1 MKNSDS
7 TSGNAQEQLPKFLL
21 ILSLWDFF
29 FGKLGSGTP
38 VDLLSIAIFY
48 LFVLVFAA
56 ILHRNLFDWKPKM
69 YSGFT
74 RDHFPQ
80 PEKAFLI
87 KPLSSSLMECA
98 RNVFMKPIRH
108 FSII

>member
-29 FGKLGSGTP
+29 FGKLGSGTS

-48 LFVLVFAA
+48 LFVLDFCY
-56 ILHRNLFDWKPKM
+56 D
-69 YSGFT
+69 
-74 RDHFPQ
+74 
-80 PEKAFLI
+80 
-87 KPLSSSLMECA
+87 SSSQSIRLETK
-98 RNVFMKPIRH
+98 NV
-108 FSII
+108 